1 MGVRFGEWC
10 LRDCPQNFMS
20 NVRAEYLAELNSGRD
35 VQQPLQ
41 QTAYEMRRVPPVKQ
55 IMMILLQ
62 N

>member
-20 NVRAEYLAELNSGRD
+20 NVRAEYLAELKSLD

-41 QTAYEMRRVPPVKQ
+41 QTAYEMRRVPVAKQ
-55 IMMILLQ
+55 ITMILLQ